1 MSRSAQAALVASSV
15 LALAGHSHADDWY
28 SATQRSDAGACEWVH
43 PENNL
48 VIGRDLDSTEKPFK
62 KRAPAAFSYKSDNE
76 TGAEEYG
83 IKAIVLVRDM
93 FGHPKPRGRE
103 CIDAGRWVPAVS
115 PFVALDRQSSAAAS
129 KNIDD
134 LTVGVSALWYAPW
147 NKPVYLSEIGRA
159 HV

>member
-83 IKAIVLVRDM
+83 IKAIVLT
-93 FGHPKPRGRE
+93 
-103 CIDAGRWVPAVS
+103 VP
-115 PFVALDRQSSAAAS
+115 
-129 KNIDD
+129 
-134 LTVGVSALWYAPW
+134 
-147 NKPVYLSEIGRA
+147 IGTFTTGLIIGLVKA
-159 HV
+159 KTDWK